1 MTNDLRSQ
9 LGIALER
16 DGRPSSDYDLNPHL
30 SLPDGRKLRQASVLI
45 PIVES
50 DSGAQLILTM
60 RAPSLKH
67 HPGQIAFPGGKAD
80 EADNGPVETA
90 LREAEEEIG
99 LPRANVNAL
108 GCLPAHETVTGFVVT
123 PVLGLIS
130 PEFRPHGEDGEV
142 AEVFSVPL
150 GHVLKPENY
159 SIQSRYWRGSRRH
172 YFTVP
177 WGPYYIWGAT
187 ARMLRAL
194 ADRMAENAD

>member
-1 MTNDLRSQ
+1 MGSDLRDQ
-9 LGIALER
+9 LVKALER
-16 DGRPSSDYDLNPHL
+16 DGRPSSDYDLNPDL
-30 SLPDGRKLRQASVLI
+30 SLPDGRKLRQASVLV

-80 EADNGPVETA
+80 EDDNGPVETA

-99 LPRANVNAL
+99 LLGTNVNAL

-130 PEFRPHGEDGEV
+130 HEIQPRVEDGEV

-150 GHVLKPENY
+150 GHVL
-159 SIQSRYWRGSRRH
+159 
-172 YFTVP
+172 
-177 WGPYYIWGAT
+177 
-187 ARMLRAL
+187 
-194 ADRMAENAD
+194 